1 MTWNIYSPP
10 QLEFEVV
17 GAGGKDSYIAVDD
30 ITVLAHPCQAQG
42 LYQFQKS
49 AFIYKIHD
57 FLESLEL
64 IWYHVVQSANRII
77 HYKCNKIKFP
87 FGKPSQVEPMC
98 TFVPTK

>member
-42 LYQFQKS
+42 LYQFK
-49 AFIYKIHD
+49 KIC
-57 FLESLEL
+57 LYLL
-64 IWYHVVQSANRII
+64 N
-77 HYKCNKIKFP
+77 
-87 FGKPSQVEPMC
+87 
-98 TFVPTK
+98 T